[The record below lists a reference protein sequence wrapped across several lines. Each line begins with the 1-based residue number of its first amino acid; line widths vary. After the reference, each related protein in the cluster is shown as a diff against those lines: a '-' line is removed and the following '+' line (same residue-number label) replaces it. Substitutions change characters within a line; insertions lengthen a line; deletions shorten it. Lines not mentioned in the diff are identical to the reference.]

1 MKKKLLV
8 ISALLASLTACNDDK
23 ATVPENN
30 VPPDSTSEVSQ
41 TATPETSTTANSAI
55 EEKLVHRGKMI
66 EKMKASHT
74 LRINNQEFKLL
85 SETLEKGANVFN
97 KQLKETGTVKGTVVV
112 VTTAPSLSAE
122 IIGQKIAAN
131 TFRVTPNKGQ
141 SLLDFY
147 NDLTKDDRYSTVELE
162 VDYSP
167 LSDAPAM

>member
-8 ISALLASLTACNDDK
+8 ISALLVSLTACNDDK
-23 ATVPENN
+23 TAAPENN
-30 VPPDSTSEVSQ
+30 ATPDSAPEASQ
-41 TATPETSTTANSAI
+41 TATPETSTTASSAV

-66 EKMKASHT
+66 EQMKASHT

-85 SETLEKGANVFN
+85 SETLEKGANVYN

-112 VTTAPSLSAE
+112 VTTAPSISAE
-122 IIGQKIAAN
+122 ITGQQIAAN

-147 NDLTKDDRYSTVELE
+147 NELTKDERYSTVELE

-167 LSDAPAM
+167 LPDAPAM